1 MFGVEPICTVLEVAP
16 STYYAAKRRRPCRRR
31 LRDAELK
38 VEIRR
43 VFDDNYQVYGARK
56 IWRQLNREGINVAR
70 CTVERLMAQMGL
82 AGRVRGRTKRTT
94 IPADVAARPGD
105 LVERQ
110 FRATAPNQLWIAD
123 ITYVATW
130 SGFAYTAFV
139 TDVFSRRIIGWRT
152 STTLRADLAL
162 DALEMALWTRSNDD
176 LGGLVH
182 HSDRGVQYLS
192 IRYSERLAAEGAVT
206 SVGSRGD
213 SYDNAMAESINAFY
227 KAELITMQGPWR
239 NVDDVELA
247 TLGWVHWWNHH
258 RLLAP
263 IGNIPPV
270 EFENHWTTTQPTDN
284 TVQHDAN
291 NGVLT

>member
-1 MFGVEPICTVLEVAP
+1 MFGVEPICTVLEIAP
-16 STYYAAKRRRPCRRR
+16 STYYATKARRPCRRR
-31 LRDAELK
+31 LRDAELE

-43 VFDDNYQVYGARK
+43 VFDANYHVYGARK
-56 IWRQLNREGINVAR
+56 VWRQLNREGINVAR
-70 CTVERLMAQMGL
+70 CTVERLMARHGL
-82 AGRVRGRTKRTT
+82 AGRVRGRKKRTT
-94 IPADVAARPGD
+94 IPADVTARPGD
-105 LVERQ
+105 LVERR

-130 SGFAYTAFV
+130 AGFVYTAFV
-139 TDVFSRRIIGWRT
+139 TDVFSRRILGWRT
-152 STTLRADLAL
+152 STSLRADLAI
-162 DALEMALWTRSNDD
+162 DALEMALWTRTNDD
-176 LGGLVH
+176 LAGLVH

-247 TLGWVHWWNHH
+247 TLGWVHWWNHR

-270 EFENHWTTTQPTDN
+270 EFEHHWTTTQATDH
-284 TVQHDAN
+284 TVNHDAE